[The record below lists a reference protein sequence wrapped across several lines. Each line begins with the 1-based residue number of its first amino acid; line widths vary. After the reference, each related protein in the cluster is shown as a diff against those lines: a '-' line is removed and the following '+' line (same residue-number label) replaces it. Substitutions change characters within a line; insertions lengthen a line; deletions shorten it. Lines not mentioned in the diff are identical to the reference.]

1 MIDQY
6 FRPIGTLTLMI
17 VLAMLIAAAALRIW
31 TDLQVSA
38 VNAGHRLPVTWGRF
52 AVPLSR
58 KIRTIRLISSAA
70 TLWGALALGGAMYDY
85 RNPTPSFVVTA
96 IIVVMVLYVPSAV
109 ITAIHNRRYDGH
121 ALER

>member
-31 TDLQVSA
+31 TD
-38 VNAGHRLPVTWGRF
+38 
-52 AVPLSR
+52 
-58 KIRTIRLISSAA
+58 
-70 TLWGALALGGAMYDY
+70 ALG
-85 RNPTPSFVVTA
+85 PTPSFVVTA

>member
-1 MIDQY
+1 
-6 FRPIGTLTLMI
+6 MI

-31 TDLQVSA
+31 TD
-38 VNAGHRLPVTWGRF
+38 
-52 AVPLSR
+52 
-58 KIRTIRLISSAA
+58 
-70 TLWGALALGGAMYDY
+70 ALG
-85 RNPTPSFVVTA
+85 PTPSFVVTA